1 MKRFISLILV
11 FCLLFSSLP
20 LPSLAED
27 WPEGDETANAPE
39 DEGGDYSGSLET
51 PGLYVGPD
59 EETDEETYE
68 QPEEEPEQ
76 EPEQEPEEMP
86 EEEADVPSDPAD
98 ETPTEEEEPAR
109 CDAIDRILDGDFTF
123 ADILLALEHTEEW
136 AEDTDAINVSIIAY
150 LKTACDSAAPQETLE
165 QIQAVLAM
173 QDYTEQDA
181 ELGEAVAE
189 LERFVRAQ
197 QLADSLSCSALELL
211 RLDAAAYGEYQSD
224 LAELQALREELTE
237 QHRQQLV
244 FSEPDF
250 APYLYTFTKGE
261 NSWTIHAS
269 LGEENTV
276 FLAPGAVPNHADAV
290 SVQLTDGFLLESDD
304 VYFTF
309 GPAGF
314 SICQTED
321 EAARLYLFRQGGNS
335 EWVNGFTELTAP
347 SEGTYL
353 VCVLRTDSSGN
364 DWLNLLLPAASNNAD
379 DHYTALK
386 KIAENEEAADIPDF
400 QATPDTVDITIS
412 WDKTVEYVE
421 HNDGHFFAPN
431 SASYTAG
438 TLSSTDYLAST
449 ALTDDSQNEIARMRF
464 SVPQAGIWNGSAY
477 MTPSPLENCLFTI
490 TAAEGNHKYLVEGG
504 SGLYLDIDGTN
515 SGRHAHPCSGNA
527 KPIYITKNDNGTYQL
542 SSEKTS
548 GYLWHIGS
556 WNVFSN
562 EKYVETDRWAQAAA
576 VKGKEFHL
584 FCKDGSIYYEVNG
597 DTIPNGE
604 YLIAANAGGSAG
616 WLIVRPSNTNA
627 SNNDSAAGFLI
638 ANRNGTNI
646 AWNYGSMN
654 RCYTTLY
661 FDGLLPGT
669 AELQSLHGS
678 TPFHVEVVNDLDPA
692 SLPSLSPGSI
702 DEGKT
707 LYTLIGGEVRARVGG
722 SFEKAD
728 ISFVN
733 ENRTVSAQIVGTTGA
748 QSAASA
754 RLWDSKAGKYSG
766 EKLDLQECLYTFSG
780 SDSAW
785 TISAAT
791 TDNITVRLCTDHGLV
806 NSTSSNET
814 FTITPSVVAEN
825 ELTYFTFDGS
835 SGNTLF
841 YWGWKMFTNKTKA
854 NEFSSTKKDYGTAR
868 FLLYK
873 PAGSGG
879 SCPELPGYQRVHQI
893 VSGEQYLIAA
903 VYENVMCF
911 IRPFSGGGNND
922 HAAQRDDT
930 LEVATTELSF
940 YGLSVG
946 ETTVKLSNSNN
957 TEKKL
962 TIQVLDKVT
971 GGCNAGHLFYA
982 DTGAA
987 RNARIDRLTI
997 SSGMDYSLELR
1008 DNGGVP
1014 VAADSVIWFS
1024 SNREYVSID
1033 QNGHAVFT
1041 EPDYLENQEPRFV
1054 SIYAY
1059 HHTDGTSPCLHQLDV
1074 TMLKND
1080 YGDTSEEINVL
1091 DYYIAQ
1097 LDDSVLYLGIPMQ
1110 YSADV
1115 NETNFREVKCYE
1127 VIHLRRSNNK
1137 PWALNFFVK
1146 PNDGYALTY
1155 LHANNSASH
1164 YYKLDSAVPQ
1174 KTDFY
1179 LGTSQNG
1186 FTPLTRQIDM
1196 YGKNPDG
1203 SPNTDLGIKTVTN
1216 LIQKALDYE
1225 CVAAFG
1231 FTRTEE
1237 ENGNKPQCA
1246 LYIHSDP
1253 LPKVTKSV
1261 EYLIPQKNSASLET
1275 FKEQVRASSN
1285 LTPHEGCGWENY
1297 TSGCQ
1302 LGDTVIFKIHV
1313 EIPSQSRN
1321 DSTSSNRI
1329 FYSEMILK
1337 EKTGY
1342 RLISLVPDSD
1352 NTNNHSDSETLHYTD
1367 SETMSILEEMNQ
1379 SNENGYDFYAYH
1391 EITQQDAQDYAAHKE
1406 VFNIVTLSATFTT
1419 QFQGSKVITE
1429 ESVARVALKFDI
1441 GNAIEYVN
1449 LSLDN
1454 EITANV
1460 YFNIHDSMA
1469 KVWAESTSPYFVA
1482 VSSGGK
1488 KMLYRFEAENE
1499 NNLWSMS
1506 KTAADSQI
1514 YNYCRYSI
1522 GIGIQDLF
1530 QEFTVHI
1537 EDQYGMAVTDDFSFT
1552 VKRYVSAMLTAL
1564 NPLLNQ
1570 EYPSGGYEIPANNKM
1585 IQTWCLQ
1592 NGTKYA
1598 LKNAQELAALLKNM
1612 LNFGYYTQVWMNDS
1626 LPDFTPYQENG
1637 NSLPEFSAEAFQKQ
1651 ITVTP
1656 TTHGI
1661 TFTGISLVFGNTTLG
1676 MRIFFTSEQAL
1687 NLSKTVGVET
1697 HLDIPEGSV
1706 KYYEL
1711 TNATGITQVDSKTY
1725 YVQVSNIAPKQLGSK
1740 YMISIAMYGEK
1751 ENGEKGYLDDLA
1763 TIKIAPMAYVYLLAK
1778 ESSLGSTQLKDM
1790 LAAMYQYH
1798 SAAKTYFHFDSYS
1811 V

>member
-1 MKRFISLILV
+1 MKRFISLMLV

-27 WPEGDETANAPE
+27 WPEGDETANASE

-59 EETDEETYE
+59 EETDDEAED
-68 QPEEEPEQ
+68 EPEQ
-76 EPEQEPEEMP
+76 ELEELP
-86 EEEADVPSDPAD
+86 EEEADAPSDSAD
-98 ETPTEEEEPAR
+98 ETPTKEEEPAR

-123 ADILLALEHTEEW
+123 ADILSALEHTEEW
-136 AEDTDAINVSIIAY
+136 AEDTDAINASIIAY

-189 LERFVRAQ
+189 LKRFVRAQ
-197 QLADSLSCSALELL
+197 QLADSLSYSALELL
-211 RLDAAAYGEYQSD
+211 RQDAAAYGEYQND
-224 LAELQALREELTE
+224 LAELQVLRAELTE
-237 QHRQQLV
+237 QHQQQLV
-244 FSEPDF
+244 ISEPDF
-250 APYLYTFTKGE
+250 APYLYTFAKDE

-269 LGEENTV
+269 SGEENTV
-276 FLAPGAVPNHADAV
+276 FLAPGAVPNHTDAV
-290 SVQLTDGFLLESDD
+290 SVQLTDGFLLRSDD
-304 VYFTF
+304 GYFAF

-314 SICQTED
+314 STAQTED

-364 DWLNLLLPAASNNAD
+364 EWLNLLLPAVTNNAD
-379 DHYTALK
+379 DHYTTLK
-386 KIAENEEAADIPDF
+386 KVAENEEAEDIPDL
-400 QATPDTVDITIS
+400 QTTPDTVDITVS

-431 SASYTAG
+431 SETYG
-438 TLSSTDYLAST
+438 TDYLAST
-449 ALTDDSQNEIARMRF
+449 SLTDDSTEIARMRF

-477 MTPSPLENCLFTI
+477 MNPAPLESCLFTI
-490 TAAEGNHKYLVEGG
+490 TADEENHKYLVKSS
-504 SGLYLDIDGTN
+504 SGLYLDIAGND
-515 SGRHAHPCSGNA
+515 SRRHAHPCSGNA
-527 KPIYITKNDNGTYQL
+527 DSIYITKNDNGTYWL
-542 SSEKTS
+542 SSEVTS

-562 EKYVETDRWAQAAA
+562 QNYVETDRWAQAAA

-584 FCKDGSIYYEVNG
+584 FRKDNDIYYEVNG
-597 DTIPNGE
+597 SIIEDGE

-616 WLIVRPSNTNA
+616 WLIVCPSDTNA
-627 SNNDSAAGFLI
+627 NNNASAAGFLI

-678 TPFHVEVVNDLDPA
+678 TPFNVKVVNDLDPA
-692 SLPSLSPGSI
+692 SLPSLAPSSI

-707 LYTLIGGEVRARVGG
+707 LYTLVGGEVRARVGG
-722 SFEKAD
+722 SFEKTD
-728 ISFVN
+728 ISFEN
-733 ENRTVSAQIVGTTGA
+733 ENRIVSAQIVSTTGA

-791 TDNITVRLCTDHGLV
+791 KDNITVQLCTAHGLV

-825 ELTYFTFDGS
+825 ELTYFTFESS

-841 YWGWKMFTNKTKA
+841 YWGWKMFTNQAAA
-854 NEFSSTKKDYGTAR
+854 NSYGNKKDYGTAR

-873 PAGSGG
+873 PAGSDG
-879 SCPELPGYQRVHQI
+879 SCPELPGYQRVHEI
-893 VSGEQYLIAA
+893 ASGGQYLIAA
-903 VYENVMCF
+903 VYENAMCF
-911 IRPFSGGGNND
+911 IRPCSGGGNND

-930 LEVATTELSF
+930 LEIATTELSF

-946 ETTVKLSNSNN
+946 ETTVHLSNSNN
-957 TEKKL
+957 TQKEI

-971 GGCNAGHLFYA
+971 GCCNAGHLFYA

-1059 HHTDGTSPCLHQLDV
+1059 HTDGTTPCLHQLDV

-1174 KTDFY
+1174 QTDFY
-1179 LGTSQNG
+1179 LGGSQSG

-1203 SPNTDLGIKTVTN
+1203 SENKSLGRTIVTN

-1237 ENGNKPQCA
+1237 ENGDKPQCA

-1261 EYLIPQKNSASLET
+1261 EYLIHGGSNDSLDT

-1285 LTPHEGCGWENY
+1285 LTPYEGCGWEKY

-1302 LGDTVIFKIHV
+1302 LGDIVIFKIHV
-1313 EIPSQSRN
+1313 EIPSQSRS

-1329 FYSEMILK
+1329 FYSELLLK
-1337 EKTGY
+1337 EKDDY
-1342 RLISLVPDSD
+1342 PLISLIPD
-1352 NTNNHSDSETLHYTD
+1352 TEGHYQD

-1379 SNENGYDFYAYH
+1379 SNEYGYDFYAYH
-1391 EITQQDAQDYAAHKE
+1391 RITSQDAQDYAAQKE
-1406 VFNIVTLSATFTT
+1406 VFNIVTLRATFTT

-1449 LSLDN
+1449 LSLDD

-1460 YFNIHDSMA
+1460 YFKMHSSQGEPVTMANI
-1469 KVWAESTSPYFVA
+1469 WANSSTPYFVA
-1482 VSSGGK
+1482 VTSGEK
-1488 KMLYRFEAENE
+1488 KMLYRFTAQDNS
-1499 NNLWSMS
+1499 NLWSMS
-1506 KTAADSQI
+1506 KTTDNSEN
-1514 YNYCRYSI
+1514 YFYCRYSI

-1530 QEFTVHI
+1530 REFTVHI
-1537 EDQYGMAVTDDFSFT
+1537 EDQYGMAVTDDFKFSVELY
-1552 VKRYVSAMLTAL
+1552 VKK
-1564 NPLLNQ
+1564 LLVELDKLSNQ
-1570 EYPSGGYEIPANNKM
+1570 SYTESGYSLEGSKM
-1585 IQTWCLQ
+1585 IQTWCLMG
-1592 NGTKYA
+1592 GTKYA
-1598 LKNAQELAALLKNM
+1598 LKNAQELSVLLKAM
-1612 LNFGYYTQVWMNDS
+1612 LDFGYYTQDWMNDTLPKGYSPYRVNDLS
-1626 LPDFTPYQENG
+1626 LPP
-1637 NSLPEFSAEAFQKQ
+1637 FSPDTFRKQ
-1651 ITVTP
+1651 INETP
-1656 TTHGI
+1656 NHGI
-1661 TFTGISLVFGNTTLG
+1661 DFTGISLVFGTSTLG
-1676 MRIFFTSEQAL
+1676 MRVYFTSEHPL
-1687 NLSKTVGVET
+1687 NLAKSMGIET
-1697 HLDIPEGSV
+1697 HLDFPEGSS

-1763 TIKIAPMAYVYLLAK
+1763 TIKITPMAYVYLLAK
-1778 ESSLGSTQLKDM
+1778 ENSLGSTQLRNM